1 MKILF
6 NFEKQNK
13 TLLVFLG
20 FLLIG
25 IIGFIDYL
33 TGYEYAF
40 SLFYVLPVYLIT
52 WTTNRKV
59 GFVSAV
65 VSAIVWLVADIIVGH
80 PYSHPLIP
88 IWNALIRFFFFFI
101 IMFLLSSLKD
111 SLQREKELSNTDFFN
126 FCCKLTLFLCDCAI
140 GTGPFQR
147 YQHPFTIAY
156 LDIDDFKSV
165 NDQFDHARGDE
176 VLQTVANAIKK
187 IVRKSDVFARLGGDE
202 FALFFP
208 ETDQET
214 ARSIFSK
221 IHTALVDELQKTKL
235 PVTFSIGV
243 VTCKAAPATIDELI
257 KLADELMYSVKLDG
271 KNAVKFTSYEG

>member
-25 IIGFIDYL
+25 MIGVIDYL
-33 TGYEYAF
+33 TGYEYSL
-40 SLFYVLPVYLIT
+40 SLFYVLPIYLIT
-52 WTTNRKV
+52 WTANRKV

-65 VSAIVWLVADIIVGH
+65 VSAIVWLVADITVGH

-88 IWNALIRFFFFFI
+88 IWNALIRFFFFLI
-101 IMFLLSSLKD
+101 IMFLLSSLKN
-111 SLQREKELSNTDFFN
+111 SLRREKELSHTDY
-126 FCCKLTLFLCDCAI
+126 LTAI
-140 GTGPFQR
+140 ANSRYFYEIAQLELDRFQR

-165 NDQFDHARGDE
+165 NDQYGHAQGDE
-176 VLQTVANAIKK
+176 VLKTVANTIKL

-221 IHTALVDELQKTKL
+221 IHTALVEELQKTKL

-243 VTCKAAPATIDELI
+243 VTCKAAPHTIGELI
-257 KLADELMYSVKLDG
+257 LLADELMYSVKIDG
-271 KNAVKFTSYEG
+271 KNSVKFTSYEG